1 MLLANALISK
11 IRLRLVGKTIM
22 PPVSNSQLAKH
33 GPGCCV
39 DRRQKDFL
47 VVENETAKTNRLSNF
62 HRFPELQ
69 KLLKTGNH

>member
-1 MLLANALISK
+1 MRSFQESASDG
-11 IRLRLVGKTIM
+11 VGKTIM
-22 PPVSNSQLAKH
+22 PPVSNSQLAKP

-47 VVENETAKTNRLSNF
+47 LVENETAETNRLSSF

>member
-1 MLLANALISK
+1 MLVANALISK
-11 IRLRLVGKTIM
+11 IRLRPVGKTIM
-22 PPVSNSQLAKH
+22 PPVSNSQLAKP

-47 VVENETAKTNRLSNF
+47 VVENETAETNRLSNF